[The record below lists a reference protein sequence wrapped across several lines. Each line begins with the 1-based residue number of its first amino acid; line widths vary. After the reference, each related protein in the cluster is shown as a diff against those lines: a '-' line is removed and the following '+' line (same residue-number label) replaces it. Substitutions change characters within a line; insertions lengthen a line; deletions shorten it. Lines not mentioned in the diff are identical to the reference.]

1 MIQTR
6 IITLWLLLVS
16 GVAFGAGKDY
26 VPGYVLINNVSLASN
41 VTTNP
46 IDTRGWDN
54 IDIELI
60 ATGTPNGMFFVDCTL
75 LPTMPPAASA
85 QTWVQIPLV
94 PGPIT
99 SGTSTNI
106 VIELNQMG
114 CMFVR
119 VRYTATSGT
128 GALTAY
134 VGEKQI

>member
-1 MIQTR
+1 MLRVI
-6 IITLWLLLVS
+6 
-16 GVAFGAGKDY
+16 VAYLCLIFSSIGFGAGKDY
-26 VPGYVLINNVSLASN
+26 VPGYVLINNLSLASN
-41 VTTNP
+41 ITSGP

-60 ATGTPNGMFFVDCTL
+60 ATGTSNGMFFVDCTL

-85 QTWVQIPLV
+85 QTWVQIPLT

-99 SGTSTNI
+99 SGTPTNI

-114 CMFVR
+114 CMFIR
-119 VRYTATSGT
+119 LRYNATSGA
-128 GALTAY
+128 GSLTAY